1 MMKKTETTHLISKQA
16 SDLVGQI
23 EEKRG
28 RAGLERPRWV
38 RQKRRRDKLAWVS
51 FELGA

>member
-16 SDLVGQI
+16 LDLVGQT

-28 RAGLERPRWV
+28 RAGSEGSR
-38 RQKRRRDKLAWVS
+38 
-51 FELGA
+51 